1 VVAFGIVSA
10 LAVVLGRACVL
21 GSLVRGMRQMEP
33 RFCTVRGTTL
43 SVLFTTHLIFLVTNE
58 VEALNP

>member
-1 VVAFGIVSA
+1 
-10 LAVVLGRACVL
+10 
-21 GSLVRGMRQMEP
+21 MEP